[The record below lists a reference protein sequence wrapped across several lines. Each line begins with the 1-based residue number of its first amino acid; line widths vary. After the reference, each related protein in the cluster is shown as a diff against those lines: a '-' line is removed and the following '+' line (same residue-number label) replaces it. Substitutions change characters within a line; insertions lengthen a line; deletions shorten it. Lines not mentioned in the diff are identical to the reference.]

1 MAITYDGKVY
11 RNLEEQVQA
20 NKNIIE
26 RIIEGE
32 ELLARLGIKVVGQVA
47 TEEELPPAAS
57 YQGDYG
63 DAYLVGT
70 ETPYDYY
77 IFTRPFAG
85 EVDPQWFN
93 LGPFPVAGPQ
103 GPMGPAGP
111 RGENGV
117 RGSQWFSGTGQPTTT
132 SGYNVGDYY
141 INVGTGN
148 IWHLH
153 EVDGAPRWL
162 LEGNIRGPQGP
173 VGPQGPQ
180 GPEGPQGPQGP
191 IGPEGL
197 VGSPVDIVGYI
208 DDLDQLP
215 DADTMPRNSAYLYK
229 HDDITD
235 IVIIINDGFGGVMWY
250 NAGLFSGGTQ
260 VTTNGVPVSAWESN
274 TKTVY
279 RHTIR
284 GGTSTNTWSVEYR
297 AVLYLPTNER
307 IIQNSSILTQE
318 YADLLAF
325 TMQITFVRNKVLD
338 KQTTWLSLNAAN
350 KNIYIRVPSSF
361 NADGT
366 CDISE
371 VAIYNGSYQVNAYE
385 ITPIN

>member
-20 NKNIIE
+20 NKNNIE

-47 TEEELPPAAS
+47 NEGELPPPAS

-153 EVDGAPRWL
+153 EVDDVPRWI
-162 LEGNIRGPQGP
+162 LEGNIRGPQGVQGVP
-173 VGPQGPQ
+173 GPAGPAGPRGEQGSTGPQGVP
-180 GPEGPQGPQGP
+180 GT
-191 IGPEGL
+191 
-197 VGSPVDIVGYI
+197 PVIIRGVVTDI
-208 DDLDQLP
+208 DQLP
-215 DADTMPRNSAYLYK
+215 DLSQIQDCSDAYLYE
-229 HDDITD
+229 HDGVKDL
-235 IVIIINDGFGGVMWY
+235 IVIINDPTEGQMWY
-250 NAGLFSGGTQ
+250 NAGFFSGGTQ
-260 VTTNGVPVSAWESN
+260 VFVNGVTVNTYEAPKTLYRHVYQGRAYSSDTNIYMNFAWEVIAPTDQPLISASGAVASEYKRN
-274 TKTVY
+274 FANFLRPQECKTYTSERIVLYTAY
-279 RHTIR
+279 RNETEVAVVVVKAIQEA
-284 GGTSTNTWSVEYR
+284 GDTV
-297 AVLYLPTNER
+297 AVLLIRNTGIYLTR
-307 IIQNSSILTQE
+307 S
-318 YADLLAF
+318 
-325 TMQITFVRNKVLD
+325 
-338 KQTTWLSLNAAN
+338 
-350 KNIYIRVPSSF
+350 
-361 NADGT
+361 
-366 CDISE
+366 
-371 VAIYNGSYQVNAYE
+371 E
-385 ITPIN
+385 ITQLT

>member
-20 NKNIIE
+20 NKNNIE

-47 TEEELPPAAS
+47 TEEELPPPAS
-57 YQGDYG
+57 YQGDFG

-77 IFTRPFAG
+77 IFTRPFTG

-132 SGYNVGDYY
+132 SGYNAGDYY

-162 LEGNIRGPQGP
+162 LEGNIRGPQGVQGVP
-173 VGPQGPQ
+173 GPAGPA
-180 GPEGPQGPQGP
+180 GPRGEQGP
-191 IGPEGL
+191 IGPQGP
-197 VGSPVDIVGYI
+197 VGSPIAIRGIITSI
-208 DDLDQLP
+208 DELP
-215 DADTMPRNSAYLYK
+215 DPNDVQSLNDAYLYQ
-229 HDDITD
+229 HDGIMELF
-235 IVIIINDGFGGVMWY
+235 VIAFNTAYNPYWINT
-250 NAGLFSGGTQ
+250 GLFSGGTQ
-260 VTTNGVPVSAWESN
+260 VIVNGVPVTTYNAY
-274 TKTVY
+274 KIY
-279 RHTIR
+279 KHTIN
-284 GGTSTNTWSVEYR
+284 GTITNTAGTTGCSYNWSFYSTSSERLFRDNLSGLSGQMLRDFCSAGFYNLFIAQYKRIFDSMYVVGDAPYLSFVYTIDPSGYITVDGR
-297 AVLYLPTNER
+297 ALDTTKGT
-307 IIQNSSILTQE
+307 IIA
-318 YADLLAF
+318 Y
-325 TMQITFVRNKVLD
+325 
-338 KQTTWLSLNAAN
+338 
-350 KNIYIRVPSSF
+350 
-361 NADGT
+361 
-366 CDISE
+366 DISE
-371 VAIYNGSYQVNAYE
+371 V
-385 ITPIN
+385 